1 MGKGNAMKT
10 MLAVLVLLL
19 ALPAYAGTP
28 EPPQAV
34 GVSFGVFYSS
44 LEPYGEWI
52 QLEPDYY
59 AWHPMRVAR
68 GWRPYFYGEWES
80 TPDGWYWASD
90 EPWAWA
96 VYHYGRWYYDD
107 YYGWVWVP
115 GYDWAP
121 AWVEWRYSDD
131 VIGWAPLGPY
141 AVFGIGFGI
150 HYYHSWVTPNSYWC
164 FVGARYM
171 GQPYLYRHVFG
182 PQYNHRYL
190 GVTREVGGIRYEN
203 RRIMNP
209 GPDRGFVERR
219 GGGRIQ
225 EGRFVDVRD
234 RADQRVIRRGNQN
247 EIHVYRPRGNELGG
261 GADRPARVRET
272 ERRPALDLQSTDLMQ
287 RGGVRQGR
295 QMGDTRE
302 APRGTAS
309 APRQQLRPPERV
321 TPPAERPA
329 ARPAPDVRSRQPQ
342 RNPQPGVR
350 REAEPRRESGA
361 GIFGRPSEQRMN
373 RREQPAPR
381 MVQRERP
388 AQRQPELRPQQNR
401 GAERSVRR
409 AEPQRIQRPQA
420 QRPQRSEDR
429 RERRGR

>member
-1 MGKGNAMKT
+1 MKT

-19 ALPAYAGTP
+19 AVPAYAGAP
-28 EPPQAV
+28 APPQE

-68 GWRPYFYGEWES
+68 GWRPYFYGEWEY

-107 YYGWVWVP
+107 YYGWVWIP

-164 FVGARYM
+164 FVGTRYM
-171 GQPYLYRHVFG
+171 GGPYLYRHVYG
-182 PQYNHRYL
+182 AQYNHRYL
-190 GVTREVGGIRYEN
+190 GATRGVGGMRYED
-203 RRIMNP
+203 RRIVNL
-209 GPDRGFVERR
+209 GPDRGDIERH
-219 GGGRIQ
+219 GGGRIR
-225 EGRFVDVRD
+225 EARMVDVRD
-234 RADQRVIRRGNQN
+234 RSDQRVIRRGNQD

-261 GADRPARVRET
+261 GIGRPARVREA
-272 ERRPALDLQSTDLMQ
+272 ERRPALDFRNTDLMQ
-287 RGGVRQGR
+287 RGGERPGR
-295 QMGDTRE
+295 QTGEMRE
-302 APRGTAS
+302 S
-309 APRQQLRPPERV
+309 SPRQAARPPERV
-321 TPPAERPA
+321 VPAERPA
-329 ARPAPDVRSRQPQ
+329 SRPVPEVRSREQ
-342 RNPQPGVR
+342 RNPRSAEPGVR
-350 REAEPRRESGA
+350 REARPSRDGGA
-361 GIFGRPSEQRMN
+361 GIFGRPSEQRMS

-388 AQRQPELRPQQNR
+388 AQRQPEMRPQQNR
-401 GAERSVRR
+401 GSERAVRR
-409 AEPQRIQRPQA
+409 AEPQRAQRPQA
-420 QRPQRSEDR
+420 QRPQRSEGR
-429 RERRGR
+429 GERRGR